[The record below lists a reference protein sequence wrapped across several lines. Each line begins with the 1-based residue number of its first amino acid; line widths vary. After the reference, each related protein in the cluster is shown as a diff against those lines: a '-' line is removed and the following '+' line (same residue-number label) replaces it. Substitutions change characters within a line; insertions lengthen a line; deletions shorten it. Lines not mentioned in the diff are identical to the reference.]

1 MEKTGVTLTALRP
14 AGVIL
19 IEDERIDVVSDG
31 SFIDK
36 GKKVKVV
43 KAEGSR
49 IVVRE
54 ILTIDIQKEDE

>member
-1 MEKTGVTLTALRP
+1 
-14 AGVIL
+14 
-19 IEDERIDVVSDG
+19 VSDG